1 MVMPLYDD
9 NPFKATVRPVVT
21 WSLVVANILIF
32 AFELVAA
39 PANTQ
44 LAVNAFGMT
53 PSLLSGE
60 LALPQTPLP
69 SVTLFSY
76 MFLHADIVHLI
87 GNLLFLWVYGDDV
100 ERALGRFRFLVFY
113 LTCGIVGGLFFF
125 LSDIRGQVP
134 LIGASGAIAGV
145 VIAYVML
152 RPCAKITVLAFGI
165 PMRISAYW
173 VIGAFIALQFINLGS
188 ASKSEVA
195 YWCHIGGMLAGGL
208 LFPFMRQPGVELF
221 ECIEPAPR
229 VTVAMPD
236 ASQLPGAPQPDAL
249 R

>member
-1 MVMPLYDD
+1 MVMPLYDE
-9 NPFKATVRPVVT
+9 NPFSAKVRPVVT
-21 WSLVVANILIF
+21 WALIATNILIF
-32 AFELVAA
+32 AFELIAT

-44 LAVNAFGMT
+44 MAVNSFGMT

-60 LALPQTPLP
+60 IALPDTPPASL
-69 SVTLFSY
+69 TLFTY
-76 MFLHADIVHLI
+76 MFLHADIVHLL
-87 GNLLFLWVYGDDV
+87 GNLLFLWVYGDNV
-100 ERALGRFRFLVFY
+100 EGALGRLRFLVFY
-113 LTCGIVGGLFFF
+113 LLCGIIGALFFF

-145 VIAYVML
+145 VIAYMML
-152 RPCAKITVLAFGI
+152 RPCAKITALAFGI

-173 VIGAFIALQFINLGS
+173 VIGAFVVLQFINLGS

-221 ECIEPAPR
+221 ECIEPAPLA
-229 VTVAMPD
+229 TSAMPD
-236 ASQLPGAPQPDAL
+236 TSHLPGAPQPDAP

>member
-1 MVMPLYDD
+1 MVMPLYDE
-9 NPFKATVRPVVT
+9 NPFNAPIRPVVT
-21 WSLVVANILIF
+21 WALIATNILVF
-32 AFELVAA
+32 AFELIAT

-44 LAVNAFGMT
+44 LAVNSLGMT

-60 LALPQTPLP
+60 ISVPHTPPP
-69 SVTLFSY
+69 SVTLFTY

-87 GNLLFLWVYGDDV
+87 GNMLFLWVYGDNV
-100 ERALGRFRFLVFY
+100 ERALGRVRFLAFY
-113 LTCGIVGGLFFF
+113 LACGVVGALFFF
-125 LSDIRGQVP
+125 LSDTRGQVP

-152 RPCAKITVLAFGI
+152 RPCAKITALAFGI

-173 VIGAFIALQFINLGS
+173 VIGAFIVLQFINLGS

-195 YWCHIGGMLAGGL
+195 YWCHIGGMLAGGM

-221 ECIEPAPR
+221 ECIEPMRR
-229 VTVAMPD
+229 VTAAMPD
-236 ASQLPGAPQPDAL
+236 TSHLPGAPQPDTP